1 MSLININNIS
11 FHYSQQPILLDLTLS
26 IEPTAFWAV
35 VGPNGAGKST
45 LIQLIAGLQK
55 PDSGTIYLGEKA
67 LSQYRHKEL
76 ARQVAVVR
84 QEYVPSFGF
93 TVFETVMMS
102 RICRQDFVLF
112 ENQDDLEIVKESLE
126 MTEISHL
133 AGRTLAQL
141 SGGERQ
147 RVFIARALAQDTPIL
162 LLDEPTNHL
171 DLKHQVRIFDLLK
184 HLQME
189 RKKTILAVTH
199 DINLAIRYCDH
210 ILLLGKNQQYQTGKT
225 SQLITEKAIKDYF
238 EVSCTGFD
246 DGGKRYFLP
255 KS

>member
-1 MSLININNIS
+1 MSLININNVS
-11 FHYSQQPILLDLTLS
+11 FSYSQQPILLDLTVS

-35 VGPNGAGKST
+35 IGPNGAGKST

-55 PDSGTIYLGEKA
+55 PDSGTIHLAGKPLDE
-67 LSQYRHKEL
+67 YRRKEL
-76 ARQVAVVR
+76 ARQVAMVR

-102 RICRQDFVLF
+102 RTSRRDFVLF
-112 ENQDDLEIVKESLE
+112 ENQNDLKIVKESLE
-126 MTEISHL
+126 MTETSHL
-133 AGRTLAQL
+133 AARTLAQL

-171 DLKHQVRIFDLLK
+171 DVKHQVRIFDMLK
-184 HLQME
+184 QLQID

-199 DINLAIRYCDH
+199 DVNLAVRYCDC
-210 ILLLGKNQQYQTGKT
+210 ILMLGNNQRYQTGKT
-225 SQLITEKAIKDYF
+225 SQIMTEKAIKDYF
-238 EVSCTGFD
+238 DVSCTVFD
-246 DGGKRYFLP
+246 EGGKRYFLP
-255 KS
+255 K